1 MYRRQNLLKCLLK
14 LVLVAARIVIFKIL
28 RQLFLIKPILTTA
41 WAYFFGSAFALSF
54 LVMAIR
60 AFFLV
65 MSLFVFNV
73 SWAAPACVDLLKL
86 IDAEA
91 PKPVNL
97 PVGVVFK
104 SERILL
110 QKMSQASEATGLKLK
125 PKIISENPQLATME
139 LLKMMVHTTSYSL
152 SDKNVLYKNSL
163 ELGMPMGDG
172 YSLGLKYESDG
183 RENPIFRLD
192 AVEVVT
198 PTGFTYKVSK
208 EVLSRTSFSLA
219 KDSFELPADVYPH
232 GRRIHAEIPLT
243 IEGKSLTE
251 IDRMSGSLELF
262 NKTELREIADQ
273 KTYGTM
279 KRKFFFRKT
288 KALFK
293 KYFIAAPFKTI
304 ANIAPTLLLASAI
317 SYGVASI
324 PKTTDVVP
332 LAPQASWVTTSINQ
346 ASARSVAPEV
356 KIQFNQFMVE
366 ADAKIK
372 SGASEVPQFGPASAT
387 APKYKFSEQH
397 MTWVFEQK
405 GSDGVTKTFIVLTEE
420 STGTANDPMKYLV
433 MQIDPVKYAE
443 MIKFIRTQGHVLTQ

>member
-1 MYRRQNLLKCLLK
+1 MVTRAVFLL
-14 LVLVAARIVIFKIL
+14 IS
-28 RQLFLIKPILTTA
+28 LFL
-41 WAYFFGSAFALSF
+41 
-54 LVMAIR
+54 
-60 AFFLV
+60 
-65 MSLFVFNV
+65 FNV

-91 PKPVNL
+91 PKPVSL
-97 PVGVVFK
+97 PVGLVFK

-110 QKMSQASEATGLKLK
+110 QKMSQASEATGLMLK
-125 PKIISENPQLATME
+125 PKVISDNAQTATME

-163 ELGMPMGDG
+163 ELGMPMGEG

-183 RENPIFRLD
+183 RENPIFRLE
-192 AVEVVT
+192 AVEIVT
-198 PTGFTYKVSK
+198 PTGYTYKVAK
-208 EVLSRTSFSLA
+208 EVISRTTFTLA

-232 GRRIHAEIPLT
+232 GRRIHAEIPLS

-251 IDRMSGSLELF
+251 IDRMSSSLELF

-317 SYGVASI
+317 SYGVANI
-324 PKTTDVVP
+324 PKTADVVP
-332 LAPQASWVTTSINQ
+332 LAPQATWASTSINQ
-346 ASARSVAPEV
+346 VSARSITPEV
-356 KIQFNQFMVE
+356 KIQFNQLMVE

-372 SGASEVPQFGPASAT
+372 SGASEVPRFGPASAA

-405 GSDGVTKTFIVLTEE
+405 AADGSTKTYVVLTEE
-420 STGTANDPMKYLV
+420 STGAANAPMKYLILE
-433 MQIDPVKYAE
+433 IDPIKYTE
-443 MIKFIRTQGHVLTQ
+443 MINFIRSQGHVLTQ

>member
-1 MYRRQNLLKCLLK
+1 
-14 LVLVAARIVIFKIL
+14 
-28 RQLFLIKPILTTA
+28 
-41 WAYFFGSAFALSF
+41 
-54 LVMAIR
+54 MAMR
-60 AFFLV
+60 AFFLLI
-65 MSLFVFNV
+65 SLFVFNV

-97 PVGVVFK
+97 PVGVVFR
-104 SERILL
+104 SDRLLL
-110 QKMSQASEATGLKLK
+110 QKMSNISEPTGLMLK
-125 PKIISENPQLATME
+125 PKVISENPQAATME
-139 LLKMMVHTTSYSL
+139 LLNMMVHTTSYSL

-163 ELGMPMGDG
+163 ELGMPMGEG

-183 RENPIFRLD
+183 RENPIFRLE
-192 AVEVVT
+192 AVEVIS
-198 PTGFTYKVSK
+198 PTGYTFKVSK
-208 EVLSRTSFSLA
+208 EVLSRTSFTLA

-232 GRRIHAEIPLT
+232 GRRIHADIPLT

-251 IDRMSGSLELF
+251 IDRMAGSLELF
-262 NKTELREIADQ
+262 NKTELREIAGQ

-317 SYGVASI
+317 SYGVANI
-324 PKTTDVVP
+324 PKTADVVP
-332 LAPQASWVTTSINQ
+332 LAPQATWVSTSINQ
-346 ASARSVAPEV
+346 VSARSITPEV
-356 KIQFNQFMVE
+356 KIQFNQLMVE

-372 SGASEVPQFGPASAT
+372 SGASEVPRFGPASAA

-405 GSDGVTKTFIVLTEE
+405 AADGSTKTYVVLTEE
-420 STGTANDPMKYLV
+420 STGTAHDPMKYLV
-433 MQIDPVKYAE
+433 LEIDPVKYAD
-443 MIKFIRTQGHVLTQ
+443 MIKFIRSQGHVLTQ

>member
-1 MYRRQNLLKCLLK
+1 
-14 LVLVAARIVIFKIL
+14 
-28 RQLFLIKPILTTA
+28 
-41 WAYFFGSAFALSF
+41 
-54 LVMAIR
+54 MAIR

-86 IDAEA
+86 IDAEP

-110 QKMSQASEATGLKLK
+110 QKMAQASEPTGLMLK
-125 PKIISENPQLATME
+125 PKIISDNPQAATME

-163 ELGMPMGDG
+163 ELGMPVGEG

-183 RENPIFRLD
+183 RESPIFRLE
-192 AVEVVT
+192 AVEIVT
-198 PTGFTYKVSK
+198 PTGYTFKVSK
-208 EVLSRTSFSLA
+208 EVLSRTSFRLA

-251 IDRMSGSLELF
+251 IDRMASSLELF
-262 NKTELREIADQ
+262 NKNELREIADQ

-293 KYFIAAPFKTI
+293 KYFVAAPFKTI
-304 ANIAPTLLLASAI
+304 ANLAPTLILASVI
-317 SYGVASI
+317 SYGVANI
-324 PKTTDVVP
+324 PKTADVVP
-332 LAPQASWVTTSINQ
+332 LAPQATWVSTSINQ
-346 ASARSVAPEV
+346 AASKSIAPEV
-356 KIQFNQFMVE
+356 KIQFNQLMVE

-372 SGASEVPQFGPASAT
+372 SGASEVPKFGPASTA

-405 GSDGVTKTFIVLTEE
+405 ASDGSTKTYVVLTEE
-420 STGTANDPMKYLV
+420 STGTANSPMKYLV
-433 MQIDPVKYAE
+433 LEIDPVKYAD

>member
-1 MYRRQNLLKCLLK
+1 M
-14 LVLVAARIVIFKIL
+14 AL
-28 RQLFLIKPILTTA
+28 RVVFII
-41 WAYFFGSAFALSF
+41 
-54 LVMAIR
+54 
-60 AFFLV
+60 
-65 MSLFVFNV
+65 MSLFLFNV

-97 PVGVVFK
+97 PVAVVFK

-110 QKMSQASEATGLKLK
+110 QKMSLPSEATSMMLK
-125 PKIISENPQLATME
+125 PKIISENPQSATME

-163 ELGMPMGDG
+163 ELGMPMGEG
-172 YSLGLKYESDG
+172 YSLSLKYESDG

-192 AVEVVT
+192 SVEVVT
-198 PTGFTYKVSK
+198 PTGFTYKISK
-208 EVLSRTSFSLA
+208 EPLSRVSFTLA
-219 KDSFELPADVYPH
+219 KDSFELPADVYPN
-232 GRRIHAEIPLT
+232 GRRIHAEIPLA

-251 IDRMSGSLELF
+251 IDRMTSSLELF

-273 KTYGTM
+273 KTYSTM

-304 ANIAPTLLLASAI
+304 ANLAPTLILASVI
-317 SYGVASI
+317 SYGVTAI
-324 PKTTDVVP
+324 PRTAEVVKP
-332 LAPQASWVTTSINQ
+332 VPEVSWVNTSINQ
-346 ASARSVAPEV
+346 VSAKTISPEI
-356 KIQFNQFMVE
+356 KIQFNQLLAE

-372 SGASEVPQFGPASAT
+372 SGASETPRLGPASTA
-387 APKYKFSEQH
+387 APKFKFSEQH

-405 GSDGVTKTFIVLTEE
+405 SADGTSTKTYIVLTEE
-420 STGTANDPMKYLV
+420 STGTAHEPIKYLV
-433 MQIDPVKYAE
+433 LEIDPVKYAD
-443 MIKFIRTQGHVLTQ
+443 MIKFIRSQGHVLTQ